1 MPQHKLKTPIYS
13 ALFAISLIGTSLAA
27 PVSNFDNNLVTYPDE
42 PSEVLPIEPLLVYPE
57 SREILYQ
64 ARTLEGDGEQDII
77 FVKLLKDKLDGYR
90 PKQQRL
96 VEKQQRRKELSLKDI
111 FFVKARANGQFSHE
125 RLKVYRLPEFYAIS
139 VFRNG
144 EK

>member
-1 MPQHKLKTPIYS
+1 MSQPLSKFKTLFLLWLSIQSTFAFPI
-13 ALFAISLIGTSLAA
+13 AQL
-27 PVSNFDNNLVTYPDE
+27 DNELVAYPTT
-42 PSEVLPIEPLLVYPE
+42 PSEVLPVEPLLIYPE
-57 SREILYQ
+57 ERQLLYQ
-64 ARTLEGDGEQDII
+64 ARNFADDGERDII
-77 FVKLLKDKLDGYR
+77 FVKLLEDKSKGYR

-96 VEKQQRRKELSLKDI
+96 VEKLQQRRKELSLKDI
-111 FFVKARANGQFSHE
+111 FFVKARTNGQFSHE